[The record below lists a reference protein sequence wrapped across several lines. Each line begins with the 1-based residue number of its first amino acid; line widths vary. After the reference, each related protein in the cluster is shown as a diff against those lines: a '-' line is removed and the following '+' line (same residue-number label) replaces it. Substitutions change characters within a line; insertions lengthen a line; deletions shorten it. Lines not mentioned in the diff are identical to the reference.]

1 MKSSQV
7 MAKRTATKVPKKHSS
22 ELKVSMARKVIEEGK
37 SQSSLAAATGISI
50 TNIYKWTQ
58 LARAGELP
66 GYVAPAFDAKTGD
79 VQSEVRRLTR
89 ALAEMTAQ
97 RDFLKKTTIYFAK
110 DQG

>member
-7 MAKRTATKVPKKHSS
+7 MAKRSSSKVLQKHSP
-22 ELKVSMARKVIEEGK
+22 ELKISMARKVIEEGK
-37 SQSSLAAATGISI
+37 SQSSLAQETGISI

-58 LARAGELP
+58 LARAGELT

-79 VQSEVRRLTR
+79 IQTEVRRLTR

-97 RDFLKKTTIYFAK
+97 RDFLKKTAIFFAK
-110 DQG
+110 DRG